1 LRALILD
8 DQKDVFESVR
18 PILKGARFS
27 SFYASNIEEARD
39 LIKQQTFDL
48 AFVDL
53 QMPPGHWGG
62 LEAIK
67 LLKTLDRS
75 LPLVVLSGK
84 GTLAECIEAI
94 RLGAMDYIQKESFQT
109 DFRERIV
116 PIYLKPYAIAE
127 FPSLLGYLYRVY
139 QEEKAFYVRARK
151 MIDVY
156 EFSIRLLTL
165 IVVSESC
172 ENASQDK
179 LSKLADV
186 ELSRASLGAYVSF
199 LFDQIAGSS
208 AGHFIAALR
217 ASDFKECRTLCDS
230 LTKCRNESFGHSV
243 TISAIQ
249 AEKVLEAMGGP
260 LTKLLNAMACLR
272 KFKFFLVESLRYDG
286 TAFQA
291 DGKILSGDN
300 LLHPSGNLKV
310 GKPLKTNEIVM
321 LDSESVVVGLDPLVR
336 IQASGSGEQHAY
348 SLFDKIVGSSVRYAT
363 IPAKA

>member
-8 DQKDVFESVR
+8 DQKEVFESVR
-18 PILKGARFS
+18 PILKGARFT
-27 SFYASNIEEARD
+27 SFYANNIEEALE

-48 AFVDL
+48 VFVDL
-53 QMPPGHWGG
+53 QMPPGNWGG

-67 LLKTLDRS
+67 LLKTLDYS

-94 RLGAMDYIQKESFQT
+94 RLGAKDYIQKESFEA

-139 QEEKAFYVRARK
+139 QEEKASYVRARK

-156 EFSIRLLTL
+156 EFSMRLLTL
-165 IVVSESC
+165 IVVSESSD
-172 ENASQDK
+172 NAAQDR

-186 ELSRASLGAYVSF
+186 GLSRASLGAYVSF

-208 AGHFIAALR
+208 KGHFVAALR
-217 ASDFKECRTLCDS
+217 ASDFKESRTLCDS
-230 LTKCRNESFGHSV
+230 LTKCRNENFGHSA
-243 TISAIQ
+243 TISPIQ
-249 AEKVLEAMGGP
+249 AERVLEAMDGP
-260 LTKLLNAMACLR
+260 LTKVLNAMACLR
-272 KFKFFLVESLRYDG
+272 KFRFFLVENLRYDG
-286 TAFQA
+286 IAFQA

-300 LLHPSGNLKV
+300 LLHPSGSIKV
-310 GKPLKTNEIVM
+310 GTPLRTDEVVM
-321 LDSESVVVGLDPLVR
+321 LDSESFVVGLDPLVR
-336 IQASGSGEQHAY
+336 IHASGSGEQHAY
-348 SLFDKIVGSSVRYAT
+348 SLFDKTVGSSVRYAT
-363 IPAKA
+363 IPAKT